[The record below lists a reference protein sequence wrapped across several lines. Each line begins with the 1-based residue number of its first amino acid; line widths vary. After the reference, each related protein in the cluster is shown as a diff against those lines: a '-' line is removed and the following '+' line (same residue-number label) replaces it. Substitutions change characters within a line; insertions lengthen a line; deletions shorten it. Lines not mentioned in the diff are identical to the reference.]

1 VNYVRLLQTSLAGC
15 VGCSGRTVGHPEVAL
30 DQKWD
35 VAIALAFISSSSPT
49 RRERWTYA
57 VADSNLTSSIR
68 GPVMVHLP
76 RAESTRHCEFSYRN
90 FSPTSAMRKNENMP
104 QEKYA
109 RVERERR
116 FLPAQFPSNVNVVR
130 NRRIVDHYIEDT
142 TLRIR
147 KQSYN
152 DGLVTFKLTQKIPMR
167 ASGSQQGFITSIHLT
182 EGEFHVLTQLPARK
196 LTKTRFSVPP
206 FGIDVF
212 DGTLQGLILAEA
224 EFDSAETAEAFPVP
238 SFVAAEVSA
247 DERFTGGQ
255 LVRASR
261 QDMQSWLSEYGLVL
275 TES

>member
-1 VNYVRLLQTSLAGC
+1 
-15 VGCSGRTVGHPEVAL
+15 
-30 DQKWD
+30 
-35 VAIALAFISSSSPT
+35 
-49 RRERWTYA
+49 
-57 VADSNLTSSIR
+57 
-68 GPVMVHLP
+68 
-76 RAESTRHCEFSYRN
+76 
-90 FSPTSAMRKNENMP
+90 MRKNENMP

-116 FLPAQFPSNVNVVR
+116 FLLAQFPSNVNVVR
-130 NRRIVDHYIEDT
+130 NRRIVDRYIEDT

-212 DGTLQGLILAEA
+212 DGTLQGLILTEA
-224 EFDSAETAEAFPVP
+224 GFDSAETAEALSVP

-261 QDMQSWLSEYGLVL
+261 QDMQSWLSEYGLAL